1 MTKSEASPSFSTLLQ
16 DYFADRMIQQRS
28 ASPQTIASYRDT
40 FRLLLQFAHRH
51 AKIAPCDFVL
61 TDLNAPLILAFLRHL
76 ERDRR
81 NGARTRNV
89 RLAALRSFLKY
100 ASLRSIT
107 ALPVIQRALAIPM
120 KRFDRTLVGFLPRQE
135 IQAILDAPDLNS
147 WCGQRDRV
155 LFATL
160 YNTGARVSEII
171 GLRVRDVVLAVTS
184 SVHILGKGRKER
196 TVPLWPATSRL
207 IRAWLKH
214 IDATPERPL
223 FPNRS
228 GHSMTR
234 SNVTDR
240 LRMATLTAARNLPE
254 LLKRKISPHSV
265 RHSTA
270 MHLLQSGIDLSV
282 IALWLGHESPA
293 TTHTYMEADLAMKE
307 RALNQLQPPNVKAAR
322 FKPPDRLL
330 HFLASL

>member
-1 MTKSEASPSFSTLLQ
+1 MTQSEASPSFSTLLQ
-16 DYFADRMIQQRS
+16 DYFTDRMIQQRS
-28 ASPQTIASYRDT
+28 ASPQTVASYRDT
-40 FRLLLQFAHRH
+40 FRLLLRFAHQH
-51 AKIAPCDFVL
+51 AKIAPCAFVL
-61 TDLNAPLILAFLRHL
+61 TDLNAPFILAFLRHL
-76 ERDRR
+76 ELDRR
-81 NGARTRNV
+81 NSARTRNV

-100 ASLRSIT
+100 ASLRST
-107 ALPVIQRALAIPM
+107 FALPVIQRALAIPM
-120 KRFDRTLVGFLPRQE
+120 KRFDRTLVGYLSRQE
-135 IQAILDAPDLNS
+135 TQEILDAPDLNS

-171 GLRVRDVVLAVTS
+171 GLRVHDVVLAATS

-196 TVPLWPATSRL
+196 TVPLWPSTSRL
-207 IRAWLKH
+207 VRAWLKQ
-214 IDATPERPL
+214 IDAAPERPL

-228 GHSMTR
+228 GYPMTR
-234 SNVTDR
+234 SNVADR
-240 LRMATLTAARNLPE
+240 LRIAILTAAQKYPE

-293 TTHTYMEADLAMKE
+293 TTHTYMEADLTMKE
-307 RALNQLQPPNVKAAR
+307 QALSKLRPPDVKAAR

-330 HFLASL
+330 QFLASL

>member
-51 AKIAPCDFVL
+51 AKIAPCDFAL
-61 TDLNAPLILAFLRHL
+61 TDLNAPLILAFLHHL
-76 ERDRR
+76 ELDRQ
-81 NGARTRNV
+81 NSARTRNV

-100 ASLRSIT
+100 ASLRSLS

-120 KRFDRTLVGFLPRQE
+120 KRFDRTLVGFLSRQE
-135 IQAILDAPDLNS
+135 IQAILDAPDLHS

-155 LFATL
+155 LIATL
-160 YNTGARVSEII
+160 YNTGARVSEVI
-171 GLRVRDVVLAVTS
+171 GLRVRDVVLAATS

-196 TVPLWPATSRL
+196 TVPLWPSTSRQ
-207 IRAWLKH
+207 IRAWLKQ
-214 IDATPERPL
+214 IDAAPERPL

-240 LRMATLTAARNLPE
+240 LRMATLTAAQNFPE

-293 TTHTYMEADLAMKE
+293 TTHTYMEADLTMKE
-307 RALNQLQPPNVKAAR
+307 RALSKLQPPNVKATR
-322 FKPPDRLL
+322 FRPPDRLL